1 MSQYVEKG
9 SAYFDWNRSQ
19 DINPYLPLTADRICE
34 IGCGTGSTLASLK
47 RRYNASLA
55 AGFDIHEQAVAI
67 ACGHLDKAEV
77 IDIESAPLP
86 DYIKDIDLFLCLDV
100 LEHLRDP
107 WTVVKTLHARLR
119 SGGSIVASIPNIRH
133 YSVSAGLLFAGK
145 WELVNA
151 GLLDRTHLRF
161 FVRKTAIELM
171 TSSGLRM
178 EAIGPTYGRRRDR
191 AVAIFTAG
199 LLTNICAMQY
209 IIRVTRAK

>member
-1 MSQYVEKG
+1 MEKG
-9 SAYFDWNRSQ
+9 SAYFDWNRR
-19 DINPYLPLTADRICE
+19 DIIPYLPPTADRICE

-47 RRYNASLA
+47 RHYNASLT
-55 AGFDIHEQAVAI
+55 AGFDIHEPSVAI
-67 ACGHLDKAEV
+67 ARDRVDKAEV
-77 IDIESAPLP
+77 IDIELTPLP
-86 DYIKDIDLFLCLDV
+86 NYIKNIDLFLCLDV

-107 WTVVKTLHARLR
+107 WTVVKALHARL
-119 SGGSIVASIPNIRH
+119 SPSGSIVASIPNVQH

-145 WELVNA
+145 WELANA

-178 EAIGPTYGRRRDR
+178 EAVGPTYGRRLDR

-199 LLTNICAMQY
+199 LLTNICALQY
-209 IIRVTRAK
+209 IIRVTREK